1 MEKLISKIHFKQLRT
16 NALKSLMIL
25 NPQRMK
31 MTGLRKTSLLRKLIV
46 DEEILMIPV
55 AHDAL
60 CARIAE
66 QSGFQAVFTAGYA
79 NSAAL
84 LGKPDVSLLTLTEMV
99 DAASRIADAVSIPV
113 FADGDTG
120 HGNITNVI
128 RTVKLFEKAGVAGL
142 FIEDQVNPKR
152 CGHMTGKQVVSPEE
166 MVMKLKAALDAR
178 SDPDFVIMART
189 DALAVNGIDDA
200 IRRAKLYRE
209 AGADLIF
216 VEAPESVEQM
226 KRIIEEVDAPHMV
239 NMLPGGK
246 TPMLTATE
254 LQEIGYAVVA
264 YATACTYA
272 IARVVKDLFE
282 TLKRTGTTTN
292 FEGRMMSFDEFNQ
305 LVGLEAIRKKEDEYI
320 RENLP

>member
-1 MEKLISKIHFKQLRT
+1 MV
-16 NALKSLMIL
+16 
-25 NPQRMK
+25 
-31 MTGLRKTSLLRKLIV
+31 LRKTAILRKLIE

-66 QSGFQAVFTAGYA
+66 QSGFKAVFTAGYA

-99 DAASRIADAVSIPV
+99 DAASRIVDAVNVPV

-120 HGNITNVI
+120 HGNVTNVI
-128 RTVKLFEKAGVAGL
+128 RTVNLFEKAGVAGL
-142 FIEDQVNPKR
+142 FIEDQVSPKR
-152 CGHMTGKQVVSPEE
+152 CGHLAGKQVVSPKE
-166 MVMKLKAALDAR
+166 MVSKLRAALDAR

-200 IRRAKLYRE
+200 IYRARLYRE

-226 KRIIEEVDAPHMV
+226 RQIIREVKAPHMA

-246 TPMLTATE
+246 TPMLTARE
-254 LQEIGYAVVA
+254 LQEIGYSVVA

-272 IARVVKDLFE
+272 ITKAVRDLFE
-282 TLKRTGTTTN
+282 TLYRTGTTAGL
-292 FEGRMMSFDEFNQ
+292 EDRMVKFDEFNR
-305 LVGLEAIRKKEDEYI
+305 LVGLEETRKKEEKYMRVDEGESI
-320 RENLP
+320 RANNSCR

>member
-1 MEKLISKIHFKQLRT
+1 
-16 NALKSLMIL
+16 MI
-25 NPQRMK
+25 
-31 MTGLRKTSLLRKLIV
+31 GLRKTALLRKLIE

-66 QSGFQAVFTAGYA
+66 QSGFKAVFTAGYA

-99 DAASRIADAVSIPV
+99 DAASRIVDAVNIPV

-120 HGNITNVI
+120 HGNVTNVI
-128 RTVKLFEKAGVAGL
+128 RTVNLFEKAGVTGL
-142 FIEDQVNPKR
+142 FIEDQVSPKR
-152 CGHMTGKQVVSPEE
+152 CGHLAGKQVVSPEE
-166 MVMKLKAALDAR
+166 MVSKLRAALDAR

-200 IRRAKLYRE
+200 IYRARLYRE

-226 KRIIEEVDAPHMV
+226 RRIIREVKAPHMA

-246 TPMLTATE
+246 TPMLTAKE
-254 LQEIGYAVVA
+254 LQEIGYSVVA
-264 YATACTYA
+264 YATACTYTITKA
-272 IARVVKDLFE
+272 VRDLFE
-282 TLKRTGTTTN
+282 TLHQTGTTVG
-292 FEGRMMSFDEFNQ
+292 FEDRMVKFDEFNR
-305 LVGLEAIRKKEDEYI
+305 LVGLEEIRKKEEEYMI
-320 RENLP
+320 ANKS

>member
-1 MEKLISKIHFKQLRT
+1 VIV
-16 NALKSLMIL
+16 
-25 NPQRMK
+25 
-31 MTGLRKTSLLRKLIV
+31 LRKTALLRKLIE

-66 QSGFQAVFTAGYA
+66 QSGFRAVFTAGYA

-99 DAASRIADAVSIPV
+99 DAASRIVDAINIPV

-120 HGNITNVI
+120 HGNVTNVI
-128 RTVKLFEKAGVAGL
+128 RTVNLFEKAGVAGL
-142 FIEDQVNPKR
+142 FIEDQVSPKR
-152 CGHMTGKQVVSPEE
+152 CGHLAGKQVVSPEE
-166 MVMKLKAALDAR
+166 MVSKLRAALDAR

-200 IRRAKLYRE
+200 INRANIYRE

-226 KRIIEEVDAPHMV
+226 RRVIREVKAPHMA

-246 TPMLTATE
+246 TPMLTAKE
-254 LQEIGYAVVA
+254 LQEIGYSVVA
-264 YATACTYA
+264 YATACTYTITKA
-272 IARVVKDLFE
+272 VRDLFE
-282 TLKRTGTTTN
+282 TLHRTGTTAGL
-292 FEGRMMSFDEFNQ
+292 EDRMVKFDEFNR
-305 LVGLEAIRKKEDEYI
+305 LVGLEEIRKKEEKY
-320 RENLP
+320 

>member
-1 MEKLISKIHFKQLRT
+1 
-16 NALKSLMIL
+16 
-25 NPQRMK
+25 
-31 MTGLRKTSLLRKLIV
+31 MTGLRKTTLLKKLIE

-60 CARIAE
+60 CAKIAQ
-66 QSGFQAVFTAGYA
+66 QSGFKAVFTAGYA

-99 DAASRIADAVSIPV
+99 DVASRIVDAVDIPV

-120 HGNITNVI
+120 HGNVTNVI
-128 RTVKLFEKAGVAGL
+128 RTVNLFEKAGVAGL

-152 CGHMTGKQVVSPEE
+152 CGHLSGKQVVSPEE
-166 MVMKLKAALDAR
+166 MVSKIKAALDAR

-200 IRRAKLYRE
+200 IYRARLYRD

-226 KRIIEEVDAPHMV
+226 KRIIREVKAPHMV

-246 TPMLTATE
+246 TPMLTAKE
-254 LQEIGYAVVA
+254 LQEIGYSVVA
-264 YATACTYA
+264 YATACTYT
-272 IARVVKDLFE
+272 IAKAVRDLFE
-282 TLKRTGTTTN
+282 TLHETGTTASL
-292 FEGRMMSFDEFNQ
+292 EDRMVKFDEFNR
-305 LVGLEAIRKKEDEYI
+305 LVGLGEIRRKEEECYSAS
-320 RENLP
+320 LWPFSSC

>member
-1 MEKLISKIHFKQLRT
+1 VIEV
-16 NALKSLMIL
+16 
-25 NPQRMK
+25 
-31 MTGLRKTSLLRKLIV
+31 RKTTLLRRLIE

-66 QSGFQAVFTAGYA
+66 RSGFKAIFTAGYA

-99 DAASRIADAVSIPV
+99 EAASRIADAVSIPV

-120 HGNITNVI
+120 YGNVTNVM

-142 FIEDQVNPKR
+142 FIEDQTEPKR
-152 CGHMTGKQVVSPEE
+152 CGHMAGKGVIPPNE
-166 MVMKLKAALDAR
+166 MVAKLRAAQDAR

-200 IRRAKLYRE
+200 ICRANLYRK

-226 KRIIEEVDAPHMV
+226 RRIISEVRALHMA
-239 NMLPGGK
+239 NMLPGGR
-246 TPMLTATE
+246 TPMLKAKE
-254 LQEIGYAVVA
+254 LQEIGYSVVA
-264 YATACTYA
+264 YATACTYTV
-272 IARVVKDLFE
+272 ARAVRDLFE
-282 TLKRTGTTTN
+282 TLRSTGTTAG
-292 FEGRMMSFDEFNQ
+292 FEDRMIVFDEFNR
-305 LVGLEAIRKKEDEYI
+305 LVGLEEIRKMEDEYMN
-320 RENLP
+320 E

>member
-1 MEKLISKIHFKQLRT
+1 M
-16 NALKSLMIL
+16 
-25 NPQRMK
+25 
-31 MTGLRKTSLLRKLIV
+31 RKTALLRKLIE

-66 QSGFQAVFTAGYA
+66 QSGFKAVFTAGYA

-99 DAASRIADAVSIPV
+99 DVASRIADAVDIPV

-120 HGNITNVI
+120 HGNVTNVI
-128 RTVKLFEKAGVAGL
+128 RTVNLFEKAGVAGL
-142 FIEDQVNPKR
+142 FIEDQVSPKR
-152 CGHMTGKQVVSPEE
+152 CGHLAGKQVVSPEE
-166 MVMKLKAALDAR
+166 MLSKLRAALDAR

-200 IRRAKLYRE
+200 IHRAKLYRE

-226 KRIIEEVDAPHMV
+226 RRIIREVKAPHMA

-246 TPMLTATE
+246 TPMLTAKE
-254 LQEIGYAVVA
+254 LQEIGYSVVA
-264 YATACTYA
+264 YATACTYTITKA
-272 IARVVKDLFE
+272 VRDLFE
-282 TLKRTGTTTN
+282 TLHQTGTTTGL
-292 FEGRMMSFDEFNQ
+292 EDRMVKFDEFNR
-305 LVGLEAIRKKEDEYI
+305 LVGLEEIRKKEDEYM
-320 RENLP
+320 RADES

>member
-1 MEKLISKIHFKQLRT
+1 MVME
-16 NALKSLMIL
+16 
-25 NPQRMK
+25 
-31 MTGLRKTSLLRKLIV
+31 LRKTTLLRKLIE

-66 QSGFQAVFTAGYA
+66 QSGFKAVFTAGYA

-84 LGKPDVSLLTLTEMV
+84 LGMPDVSLLTLTEMV
-99 DAASRIADAVSIPV
+99 DTASRIVDAVDIPV

-120 HGNITNVI
+120 HGNITNVM

-142 FIEDQVNPKR
+142 FIEDQVSPKR
-152 CGHMTGKQVVSPEE
+152 CGHMAGKQVVSPEE
-166 MVMKLKAALDAR
+166 MVSKLKAALDAR
-178 SDPDFVIMART
+178 SDPDLVIMART

-200 IRRAKLYRE
+200 IQRANMYRK

-226 KRIIEEVDAPHMV
+226 RRIIRDVDAPHMV

-246 TPMLTATE
+246 TPLLTAAE
-254 LQEIGYAVVA
+254 LQEIGYSVVA
-264 YATACTYA
+264 YATACTYTITKA
-272 IARVVKDLFE
+272 VRDLFE
-282 TLKRTGTTTN
+282 TLYRTGTTEGLEDHMVK
-292 FEGRMMSFDEFNQ
+292 FEEFNR
-305 LVGLEAIRKKEDEYI
+305 LVGLEEIRKKEKELSGPDHSAI
-320 RENLP
+320 GGKSDNG